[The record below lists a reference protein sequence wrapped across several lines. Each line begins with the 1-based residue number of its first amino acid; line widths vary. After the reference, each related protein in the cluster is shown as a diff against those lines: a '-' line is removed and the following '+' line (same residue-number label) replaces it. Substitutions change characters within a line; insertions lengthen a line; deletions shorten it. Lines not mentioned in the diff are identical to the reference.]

1 MSHHA
6 SHAAIMATTLKGAAH
21 KYLYANAASKD
32 ARSHWRS
39 TLGSVAYFVLD
50 RSEAGMNQKATF
62 GGEGTHTLS
71 KIGDMCKEVCIVVDL
86 PGLHAADTRADI
98 SADAGTQT
106 DPTVSG
112 PATRFPNAAVRGA
125 NPGDPDADGNAY
137 NFCENEDEA
146 FWDSYTA
153 GDTAAGKK
161 QWLQDEYGSSNYL
174 AGALDPEQT
183 ATPSAWACWCNAVGL
198 AMFSEINL
206 HVGGQTHDTVKPL
219 AHFFLEEL
227 EGDSGKR
234 YGEMVGKRD
243 ELADLIVDSSEAR
256 KLYVPCPFYFS
267 RNDQDALP
275 LVSMTFSGVQ
285 ISVKI
290 RPLSEL
296 VIQSHD
302 DVQVQNAATGQ
313 TLSSD
318 DVKVAF
324 ETTYVY
330 SSHEERMKFALGRYT
345 ILFKQFQYAQG
356 KPNGDLVSMILTF
369 NHPVIE
375 LMFGVRRACN
385 EKMNSWFN
393 LSGVDGRDPI
403 VHASLHL
410 NGMAHTSEKPAEYLR
425 MWIPYS
431 CHKNVPKAFVYV
443 ISFSPVPGGRK
454 VAGTINFSRLENSVF
469 TAKLQPALAAEDCT
483 LYMVAVNWN
492 MARVHDGSAGLS
504 FLG

>member
-1 MSHHA
+1 MATHQA
-6 SHAAIMATTLKGAAH
+6 SHACIMATTLKGAAH

-32 ARSHWRS
+32 ARSFWRS

-50 RSEAGMNQKATF
+50 RSESGMNQKATF
-62 GGEGTHTLS
+62 GGEGSHQLS
-71 KIGDMCKEVCIVVDL
+71 KIGDMCREVCIVVDL
-86 PGLHAADTRADI
+86 PGLHAGDTRADVGGGVAGDAAGNTPTRYP
-98 SADAGTQT
+98 SALDRA
-106 DPTVSG
+106 SG
-112 PATRFPNAAVRGA
+112 
-125 NPGDPDADGNAY
+125 DGNEHD
-137 NFCENEDEA
+137 FCESEDEA
-146 FWDSYTA
+146 FWSSY
-153 GDTAAGKK
+153 GGSGKD
-161 QWLQDEYGSSNYL
+161 QWLQDQHGASALIEDYADPVAATGL
-174 AGALDPEQT
+174 A
-183 ATPSAWACWCNAVGL
+183 AWACWCNAVGL

-227 EGDSGKR
+227 EGDAGKR

-243 ELADLIVDSSEAR
+243 ELVDLLVDSAEAR

-267 RNDQDALP
+267 RDDKDALP

-290 RPLSEL
+290 RPLTEL

-302 DVQVQNAATGQ
+302 DIEVQNAATGQ
-313 TLSSD
+313 KLASD
-318 DVKVAF
+318 DLKVAF

-330 SSHEERMKFALGRYT
+330 ASHEERMKFALGRYT

-356 KPNGDLVSMILTF
+356 KPNSDLVSMILTF

-375 LMFGVRRACN
+375 LMFAVRRACN

-403 VHASLHL
+403 VSASLHL
-410 NGMAHTSEKPAEYLR
+410 NGMAHTSEKGPGYLR
-425 MWIPYS
+425 MWIPFT
-431 CHKNVPKAFVYV
+431 CHKNIPKAFVYV
-443 ISFSPVPGGRK
+443 ISFSPVPGDRK

-469 TAKLQPALAAEDCT
+469 TAKLQPALAGEDCT
-483 LYMVAVNWN
+483 LYMVASNWN
-492 MARVHDGSAGLS
+492 MTRVHDGSAGLS